1 MAAAPMVR
9 MHRDVKPV
17 LIRNER
23 PALVVELGGSDNP
36 AAVFRDEARL
46 EVLRAVPGAV
56 VVLRL
61 VDRPSVVRGG
71 GVRDLDVGRVVGQ
84 RERADGHGPTSAVAR
99 PAPSSSSEIC
109 SADSI
114 ILTVPKSWRWN
125 GVTPSSRRA
134 LRWSIVG

>member
-1 MAAAPMVR
+1 MAAPAMVR
-9 MHRDVKPV
+9 MHRDIEPV
-17 LIRNER
+17 LVRNER
-23 PALVVELGGSDNP
+23 PAFVLELGGSDKP
-36 AAVFRDEARL
+36 AAVFRDQARF
-46 EVLRAVPGAV
+46 EVPRAVPGAV
-56 VVLRL
+56 VVLRF
-61 VDRPSVVRGG
+61 VDRSPVVGIG
-71 GVRDLDVGRVVGQ
+71 GVRDLDVGRVVGR
-84 RERADGHGPTSAVAR
+84 RERADAHCPTSAVAR